1 MGRRLATDVHVLGPR
16 GPLDFR
22 VIPAG
27 SVVPDRYADQ
37 VTAESAYLPEGAE
50 TEIEPTIQSDTDAAG
65 YEAQTLEDLKEVAR
79 SRDLAVSGT
88 KSELIARLEDDDLA
102 KS

>member
-27 SVVPDRYADQ
+27 SEVPDRYASQ
-37 VTAESAYLPEGAE
+37 VTAESAYLPEGTGTETTDTADTAAE
-50 TEIEPTIQSDTDAAG
+50 G
-65 YEAQTLEDLKEVAR
+65 YEAQTLEELKELAR
-79 SRDLAVSGT
+79 TRDLAVSGT
-88 KSELIARLEDDDLA
+88 KGELIARLTDDDLTKA
-102 KS
+102 